1 MTFLIK
7 CASCKEPPCDGAVRV
22 DGVSEFSNRYW
33 TIEVNTMDEML
44 RLAELDN
51 DGIILSRTW
60 DHERRETGIE
70 WGIMIYDGY
79 IE

>member
-1 MTFLIK
+1 MKFLIK
-7 CASCKEPPCDGAVRV
+7 RASGREPPCDGAMCN
-22 DGVSEFSNRYW
+22 DGVSEFSNCYW

-44 RLAELDN
+44 RLSELDN

-60 DHERRETGIE
+60 DHEKRETGIE